1 MEAHSSIQYLQQHQ
15 VNKEAWD
22 ACIDTATNGRV
33 YAYSWYLDAMCT
45 DWDAL
50 VLGNYQAVMPLPFRR
65 KWGIHYLYQPF
76 LTAQLGLF
84 APEPDKDLLT
94 HFLQT
99 IPSRFRYWDLPL
111 NSGNVFALDTYPLYQ
126 RMNYALDLH
135 QPYEALCAQYREN
148 TRRNIKRSYPF
159 NLQVKKGIPLDDVIS
174 LNQAQSLQQ
183 QQEFTDNDYDRFRG
197 LFPRLAQQGKAQ
209 TYGVYSPNNEL
220 MASIAFLYS
229 HNRAYYLL
237 VGNHPNSR
245 ALGASHRLVDAFI
258 QDHAGQPLL
267 LDFEGSDIPSL
278 AFFYS
283 SFGAVPE
290 PYSAIRLNRL
300 PWYLKWLKK

>member
-1 MEAHSSIQYLQQHQ
+1 MDVRGSIQYLQHHQ
-15 VNKEAWD
+15 VDKQAWN
-22 ACIDTATNGRV
+22 ACIDRATNGRV
-33 YAYSWYLDAMCT
+33 YAYSWYLDALCT
-45 DWDAL
+45 NWDAL
-50 VLGNYQAVMPLPFRR
+50 VLENYRAVMPLPYRK

-84 APEPDKDLLT
+84 GSDPDKDLLT
-94 HFLQT
+94 GFLRA
-99 IPSRFRYWDLPL
+99 IPAKFRYWDFSL
-111 NSGNVFALDTYPLYQ
+111 NSGNIFALDSYHLYQ
-126 RMNYALDLH
+126 RMNYVLNLH
-135 QPYEALCAQYREN
+135 QPYEALGAQYREN
-148 TRRNIKRSYPF
+148 TRRNIRRSLTF
-159 NLQVKKGIPLDDVIS
+159 NLQVKKGLPLDDVIR
-174 LNQAQSLQQ
+174 LNQSQSLRQ
-183 QQEFTDNDYDRFRG
+183 QQEFTDDDYDRFRG
-197 LFPRLAQQGKAQ
+197 LFSKLADQGKAV
-209 TYGVYSPNNEL
+209 TYGVYSPHNEL
-220 MASIAFLYS
+220 LASVAFLYS
-229 HNRAYYLL
+229 HNRVYYLL

-290 PYSAIRLNRL
+290 PFSAIRYNRL

>member
-1 MEAHSSIQYLQQHQ
+1 MEVRGSIQYLQHHQ

-22 ACIDTATNGRV
+22 ACIDKASNGRV
-33 YAYSWYLDAMCT
+33 YAYSWYLDALCT
-45 DWDAL
+45 NWDAL
-50 VLGNYQAVMPLPFRR
+50 VLENYQAVMPLPFRR

-84 APEPDKDLLT
+84 GPHPDKDLLT
-94 HFLQT
+94 SFLT
-99 IPSRFRYWDLPL
+99 AIPSGFRYWDFPL
-111 NSGNVFALDTYPLYQ
+111 NSANVFALDTYPLYQ
-126 RMNYALDLH
+126 RMNYVLDLH
-135 QPYEALCAQYREN
+135 PPYNVLSAQYREN
-148 TRRNIKRSYPF
+148 TRRNIKRSMPF
-159 NLQVKKGIPLDDVIS
+159 NLQVKKGIPLDEVIS
-174 LNQAQSLQQ
+174 LNQSQSQRQ
-183 QQEFTDNDYDRFRG
+183 QQEFSAHDYDQFRG
-197 LFPRLAQQGKAQ
+197 LFSKLAQLGKAQ
-209 TYGVYSPNNEL
+209 TYGVYSHNNEL
-220 MASIAFLYS
+220 LASVAFLYS

-283 SFGAVPE
+283 SFGGVPE
-290 PYSAIRLNRL
+290 PYSAIQHNRL
-300 PWYLKWLKK
+300 PWYLKWLKR